1 MQTIQPPSQ
10 MSAAPTGNSRQVIR
24 NYNQLRIN
32 FVP

>member
-1 MQTIQPPSQ
+1 